1 VAMQCPHCG
10 AMLPRNVARFCN
22 QCGSSI
28 SAPQQWSSSDP
39 ISESGSSS
47 QDASSTP
54 HQEEQQKPV
63 LREQVAQQPPHLP
76 PVADETPSWLRK
88 LDRNDPKKSLPGISG
103 ETQASNQT
111 LLSGGWQ
118 ARDISAHGLEE
129 QPLPVIKPQPD
140 EITDPAPTPQEK
152 TKLAQHPGVSEE
164 IQEASV
170 AETPE
175 SEISAVETAEQ
186 AKSGPVAAQ
195 FSSLKEQSQEEIAS
209 SSSLF
214 AGRELRVK
222 VWEQED
228 DASLDPAE
236 DAAETSSNDVE
247 DLPTQIIISSSV
259 APELLDAAS
268 RPVPLSG
275 KPAYEPIEQL
285 DTVEMA
291 SEPVREPIE
300 QVDTVQVTAYPKPQ
314 PASPNPASLAGQAQN
329 TVAPPVHQQVS
340 MSGMVQPPVQR
351 QISLP
356 GITPSPVQRQASQP
370 GITPSPVQRPLSQP
384 GIAPPPVNQ
393 QISMPGITPLPSRDI
408 SSPGIAGPRP
418 SAPATPLP
426 GRQEGVP
433 PPALSRRSKPR
444 LPIIA
449 AIILIP
455 VLLLSGLA
463 FGIVQ
468 TQRMNDLT
476 VTQPWQQLH
485 EQKLGVAFSYPNGW
499 QTQADYARSTLHI
512 HDSSNT
518 AQVNITVSNAPSG
531 DLAQYL
537 SQQAKQM
544 QIADAKS
551 VAPVSFANASWTQIQ
566 GSTQQSGANYMTTL
580 MATVHNTRLF
590 TISFLAPNS
599 NYADQEKV
607 NFSHIR
613 ASWNFI

>member
-1 VAMQCPHCG
+1 MAMQCPHCG

-63 LREQVAQQPPHLP
+63 LHEQVAQQPPPLP
-76 PVADETPSWLRK
+76 SVADETPSWLRK
-88 LDRNDPKKSLPGISG
+88 LDRNDPKKSLPGISS
-103 ETQASNQT
+103 ETQSSNQT

-129 QPLPVIKPQPD
+129 QPLPVIEPQPD

-152 TKLAQHPGVSEE
+152 TKLAQQSGVSEE

-175 SEISAVETAEQ
+175 SEISAVETTEQ
-186 AKSGPVAAQ
+186 AKGGPVAAQ
-195 FSSLKEQSQEEIAS
+195 FFSSLKEQSQEEIPS
-209 SSSLF
+209 SSSQL

-228 DASLDPAE
+228 DAPLDPAE
-236 DAAETSSNDVE
+236 DATETSSNDVE

-275 KPAYEPIEQL
+275 ESSYEPIEQL

-300 QVDTVQVTAYPKPQ
+300 QVDTVQVTAYSKPQ
-314 PASPNPASLAGQAQN
+314 PASPNPVSLPGQN
-329 TVAPPVHQQVS
+329 TVAPPVHQQIS

-351 QISLP
+351 QASLP
-356 GITPSPVQRQASQP
+356 GIPSSPVQRPISQP
-370 GITPSPVQRPLSQP
+370 GINPSPVQRPLSQP
-384 GIAPPPVNQ
+384 GITPLPVNQ

-408 SSPGIAGPRP
+408 SFPGISGPRP
-418 SAPATPLP
+418 SASVTPLP
-426 GRQEGVP
+426 GRQEAISAPV
-433 PPALSRRSKPR
+433 LSRRSKPR

-455 VLLLSGLA
+455 VLLLGGLA

-476 VTQPWQQLH
+476 ATQPWQQLH
-485 EQKLGVAFSYPNGW
+485 DQKLGVAFSYPNGW
-499 QTQADYARSTLHI
+499 QTQAEYAKSTLHI

-518 AQVNITVSNAPSG
+518 AQVNITVSNASSG